1 MNLVSDRKLLHYSKL
16 DESNFELMNVDS
28 TMVERVRMHVNILKC
43 LCFNLVLSFMIIYLF
58 TSVEGPEQQPSNN
71 WQGFFNVYSYTQYFD
86 VDTDVV
92 VNRLMSSLY
101 PTSGDFFNKID
112 ANPDL

>member
-1 MNLVSDRKLLHYSKL
+1 MQRVIKLLRLQQVYIYIYIVISTSEH
-16 DESNFELMNVDS
+16 ESNISRACFLLH
-28 TMVERVRMHVNILKC
+28 VERL
-43 LCFNLVLSFMIIYLF
+43 
-58 TSVEGPEQQPSNN
+58 EQQPSNN
-71 WQGFFNVYSYTQYFD
+71 WKGFFNVYSYTQYFD

-112 ANPDL
+112 ANPDM

>member
-1 MNLVSDRKLLHYSKL
+1 MSMYIVLSCSCMNFFFFFFKFV
-16 DESNFELMNVDS
+16 
-28 TMVERVRMHVNILKC
+28 TVER
-43 LCFNLVLSFMIIYLF
+43 
-58 TSVEGPEQQPSNN
+58 PEQQPSNS
-71 WQGFFNVYSYTQYFD
+71 WKGFFNVYSYTQYFD

-112 ANPDL
+112 ANPDM

>member
-1 MNLVSDRKLLHYSKL
+1 MY
-16 DESNFELMNVDS
+16 
-28 TMVERVRMHVNILKC
+28 NIL
-43 LCFNLVLSFMIIYLF
+43 FYA
-58 TSVEGPEQQPSNN
+58 EGDGQQSTNN
-71 WQGFFNVYSYTQYFD
+71 WKGVFSISSYTQYFN

-92 VNRLMSSLY
+92 LNRLMCSLN

>member
-1 MNLVSDRKLLHYSKL
+1 MDVK
-16 DESNFELMNVDS
+16 
-28 TMVERVRMHVNILKC
+28 ILYTFVFTLFC
-43 LCFNLVLSFMIIYLF
+43 LIWWYILSAP
-58 TSVEGPEQQPSNN
+58 VEGPAQQPSNN
-71 WQGFFNVYSYTQYFD
+71 WKGFFNVYSYTQYFD

-92 VNRLMSSLY
+92 LNRLMSSLY